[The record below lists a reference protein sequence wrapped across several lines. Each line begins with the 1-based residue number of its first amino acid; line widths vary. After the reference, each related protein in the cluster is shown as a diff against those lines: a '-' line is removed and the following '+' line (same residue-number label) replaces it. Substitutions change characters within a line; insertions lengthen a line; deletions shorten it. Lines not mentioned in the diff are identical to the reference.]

1 MKKVVLLGDSIRLLG
16 YGPKVPALLGGGWDV
31 RQPPE
36 NGTYCV
42 QTLHLLS
49 YDWKDVIRDAD
60 VIHWNNGLW
69 DVKVLADG
77 MSVIPLDHYV
87 RTVCRIADQLLKNA
101 KKVIFA
107 ATTPVTAAH
116 TTIFNA
122 DIERYNGA
130 VVPLLREK
138 GVLISDLYSL
148 MAADIDRF
156 IRKDDN
162 IHLTEDGAAVCAAA
176 VADAIRRAE

>member
-1 MKKVVLLGDSIRLLG
+1 MG
-16 YGPKVPALLGGGWDV
+16 YGPKVPALLGDGYDV
-31 RQPPE
+31 WQPPE
-36 NGTYCV
+36 NGRYCV
-42 QTLHLLS
+42 FTLHCLS
-49 YDWKDVIRDAD
+49 YEWRDGLRATD

-69 DVKVLADG
+69 DVKFLADG
-77 MSVIPLDHYV
+77 MQFIPLDVYV
-87 RTVCRIADQLLKNA
+87 RTMLRIADVLQKNA

-107 ATTPVTAAH
+107 TTTPVNPAH

-130 VVPLLREK
+130 VVPVLREK